1 MLAVTIRRS
10 GTVAA
15 PTARPPKGDG
25 VTDDT
30 PAIQDAFDNLKS
42 AYVTANPTGSA
53 TEGYDG
59 SNYWVYLPNGTYRVT
74 STLSYRGP
82 DLVTSTFGSDLVRR
96 VRKVSGIA
104 LARERERA
112 TSRPGWGSTTS
123 ARFSAPDSP

>member
-1 MLAVTIRRS
+1 
-10 GTVAA
+10 
-15 PTARPPKGDG
+15 